1 MEREFYTVTR
11 NKFHGGNVVYT
22 GYSLNQAVKAARKI
36 DCSGCKCGGPGIQ
49 RKSDGAFY
57 FGWQAGKPFVAK
69 ENETFWFTD

>member
-11 NKFHGGNVVYT
+11 SKFHGGGIVYS

-36 DCSGCKCGGPGIQ
+36 DYPFQRGGPEIQ

-57 FGWQAGKPFVAK
+57 FGWQAGKPFVTK